1 MTNCGRSEDE
11 VNLFTQSG
19 GRKKQKTA
27 KQSRKKS
34 LRKTIKKLSK
44 KKALK
49 KIKNIIEK
57 RVREII
63 RDNISKQKG
72 GGTEGSNVLESI
84 LNAISKF
91 FQDIW
96 EYITKLFTGREEPK
110 NNNQQ
115 VGKSIKS
122 TANKSK
128 LTNKELKT
136 FIEEVES
143 LGLVPYQ
150 EELDTKTKERT
161 PNKRPSNKRPSNK
174 AESNLKKYKNGHYE
188 NRIAAENRLKLKES
202 SGIRNNNFSKK
213 FKENNKSIKKK
224 IKTKKAKKS
233 SGN

>member
-72 GGTEGSNVLESI
+72 GGTEGSNVLENI

-96 EYITKLFTGREEPK
+96 EYITKLFTGREENDEKSSKATNKSLIVNGETDTGAAKFLEKIK
-110 NNNQQ
+110 N
-115 VGKSIKS
+115 
-122 TANKSK
+122 TATESK

-136 FIEEVES
+136 VIKEAEN
-143 LGLVPYQ
+143 LDPYQ
-150 EELDTKTKERT
+150 EELDTITKERT
-161 PNKRPSNKRPSNK
+161 PNKRPPNKRKKRYTYNK
-174 AESNLKKYKNGHYE
+174 RKKRYTYNRSEKKEKNTRGAKQKRANETYK
-188 NRIAAENRLKLKES
+188 
-202 SGIRNNNFSKK
+202 F
-213 FKENNKSIKKK
+213 
-224 IKTKKAKKS
+224 
-233 SGN
+233 